1 MDGGELLC
9 PATHRDSDAQAGSP
23 PVPGG
28 PVVTNTPGRRFERM
42 AETHLTV
49 PQPGL
54 YPEAAAILW
63 LAWHVGELAEKVE
76 RLETRVQKLE

>member
-1 MDGGELLC
+1 MIDRRGQA
-9 PATHRDSDAQAGSP
+9 ATPD
-23 PVPGG
+23 
-28 PVVTNTPGRRFERM
+28 TPGRRFEHM

-54 YPEAAAILW
+54 SPEMSAILW